1 MNQIATIPPSEI
13 QIQAEC
19 FQYAWNEYPTT
30 RRCLFHVP
38 NGGSRNKIEGMQ
50 LKASGVVAGV
60 PDFVLLWKGKA
71 YGFELKTP
79 TGTVSDAQAAVHF
92 AWRGQG
98 VDVFVVRSVEEF
110 KNLFTKILS

>member
-1 MNQIATIPPSEI
+1 MNQTATIPASEI

-19 FQYAWNEYPTT
+19 FQYAWNHYPLT

-50 LKASGVVAGV
+50 LKASGVVPGV
-60 PDFVLLWKGKA
+60 PDLVLLWKGRA

-79 TGTVSDAQAAVHF
+79 TGKVSEAQEAVHF
-92 AWRGQG
+92 AWKGQG
-98 VDVFVVRSVEEF
+98 VQVEVVRSVDQF
-110 KNLFTKILS
+110 KNILSKILS